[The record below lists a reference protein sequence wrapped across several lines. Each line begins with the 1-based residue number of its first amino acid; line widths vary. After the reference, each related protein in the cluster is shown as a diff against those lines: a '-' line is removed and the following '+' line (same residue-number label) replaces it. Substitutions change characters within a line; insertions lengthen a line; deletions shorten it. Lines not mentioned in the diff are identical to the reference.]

1 MSRSLAMLRKNSTSN
16 GCRNLTL
23 AGAFTIG
30 LMASMAHAA
39 VPAPAPA
46 DRTPPLARETWAQF
60 DLAYK
65 MHPNERELRHEQ
77 LAAAVNAWRAA
88 PRTDANYER
97 LNNWL
102 RAAIRSS
109 MPGSREALPPLP
121 IFAATTEPRTQS
133 AASVKQASA
142 NTPLVTTASKS
153 TPAKAPVVAPATPTK
168 SASTPHHKPD
178 ADPFRDDPADAQ

>member
-1 MSRSLAMLRKNSTSN
+1 MLRKNLMTN
-16 GCRNLTL
+16 WCRTLTL
-23 AGAFTIG
+23 GWALTVG
-30 LMASMAHAA
+30 LMASMAQAA
-39 VPAPAPA
+39 APAPAPV
-46 DRTPPLARETWAQF
+46 DRTSSLARETWAQF

-88 PRTDANYER
+88 PRTDANNER

-121 IFAATTEPRTQS
+121 IFAAASEPRTQS

-142 NTPLVTTASKS
+142 KAPVMTTASKP
-153 TPAKAPVVAPATPTK
+153 TPAKASVVAPATATK

-178 ADPFRDDPADAQ
+178 ADPFRDDPADTQ